1 MGVCFIFFSFV
12 FLDFCSHL
20 LVADMSG
27 SLMFDPANAFE
38 DHKHSDKTQD
48 DTAQT
53 DAGQF
58 SLGPRA
64 FLPF

>member
-1 MGVCFIFFSFV
+1 MGVCFIFFLFV
-12 FLDFCSHL
+12 FPDFCSHL

-27 SLMFDPANAFE
+27 SSRFDPANVYE
-38 DHKHSDKTQD
+38 DHKHSDKKND
-48 DTAQT
+48 QT
-53 DAGQF
+53 DDGRF